1 MERNFAAVMSE
12 LRHARGLSQRKVA
25 ADLKISQ
32 ALLSHYE
39 NGAREPGLAFVCRA
53 CDYYG
58 VSADFLLG
66 RAPSRRCTPEQLE
79 ALRVLVQDVRTAA
92 DRAGAALEEIAL

>member
-39 NGAREPGLAFVCRA
+39 NGAREPGWRLCAGHA
-53 CDYYG
+53 I
-58 VSADFLLG
+58 
-66 RAPSRRCTPEQLE
+66 T
-79 ALRVLVQDVRTAA
+79 TA
-92 DRAGAALEEIAL
+92 

>member
-1 MERNFAAVMSE
+1 MEHAFSAIMSE
-12 LRHARGLSQRKVA
+12 LRRARGLSQRAAA

-39 NGAREPGLAFVCRA
+39 NGAREPGLSFVCRA

-58 VSADFLLG
+58 VSADYLLG
-66 RAPSRRCTPEQLE
+66 RSDSPGSPGGELSALLRELE
-79 ALRVLVQDVRTAA
+79 SLSGRIRQ
-92 DRAGAALEEIAL
+92 ALEEQ